1 MSYYNDSKQ
10 EFLVDGMPISITE
23 EHAEVLEMAGHTVEP
38 VWTLEKALSDGAA
51 DELLECS
58 CTPDLPDGRC
68 FPLCPSCKLLVDED
82 IPL

>member
-1 MSYYNDSKQ
+1 MTYYNDEKH
-10 EFLVDGMPISITE
+10 EFMVDGVRTVITE
-23 EHAEVLEMAGHTVEP
+23 EHAERLTDDGYQVEP
-38 VWTLEKALSDGAA
+38 VWTMANAIPDGAA

-68 FPLCPSCKLLVDED
+68 FPLCPSCKLLVDEG